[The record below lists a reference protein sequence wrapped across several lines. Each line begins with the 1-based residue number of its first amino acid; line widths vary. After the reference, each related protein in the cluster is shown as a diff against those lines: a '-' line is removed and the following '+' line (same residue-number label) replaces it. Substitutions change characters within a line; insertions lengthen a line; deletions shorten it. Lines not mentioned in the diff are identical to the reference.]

1 MRVLVADDSIVS
13 RHLLDAT
20 LRKWGYEVVGAPDGT
35 EAWRVLCGE
44 NAPPLAVLD
53 WMMPGITGPEVC
65 RMIRQSRREHYTY
78 VLLLTSR
85 SMREDL
91 VEGMEA
97 GADDYLTKPFDQSE
111 LQVRLRAGK
120 RIVELHAELLRAREA
135 IQHEASRDSLT
146 GLYNRSSILAL
157 LQRELARGSRELRPL
172 GVVLLD
178 LDRFKSVN
186 DTYGHVAGD
195 QVLREAGKRLRDS
208 MRSYDAIGRYGG
220 EEFLILLPGCDE
232 EAAVEQAERMRS
244 VLAEAPVMIGDDVA
258 YAMTGSFGVTSV
270 VPEPTTSSE
279 QLIKKADQALYRAK
293 DNGRNRVELFQRVDM
308 SQHSGA
314 AGFLIHTI
322 A

>member
-35 EAWRVLCGE
+35 EAWRILCGD

-178 LDRFKSVN
+178 LDRFKLVN
-186 DTYGHVAGD
+186 DTYGHIAGD
-195 QVLREAGKRLRDS
+195 QVLREAGKRLRES
-208 MRSYDAIGRYGG
+208 MRAYDAIGRYGG

-244 VLAEAPVMIGDDVA
+244 VLADGPVMIGDDVP
-258 YAMTGSFGVTSV
+258 YAMTGSFGVTSI

-279 QLIKKADQALYRAK
+279 QLIKKADQALYLAK
-293 DNGRNRVELFQRVDM
+293 DNGRNRVEVFQLADASR
-308 SQHSGA
+308 HSGA